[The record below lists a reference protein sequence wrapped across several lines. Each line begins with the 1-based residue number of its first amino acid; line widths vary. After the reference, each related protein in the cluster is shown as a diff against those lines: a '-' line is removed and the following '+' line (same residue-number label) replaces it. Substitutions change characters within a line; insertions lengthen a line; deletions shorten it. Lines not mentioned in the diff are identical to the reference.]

1 MAAECTVMVAEP
13 AAGAPAD
20 APYDVI
26 LLNGATEI
34 MPDTLCGQLKDGG
47 RLLGVFAI
55 EQASRAMI
63 VTRSHGDF
71 GHRTLFDA
79 AAPVLPGFERVPAFV
94 F

>member
-1 MAAECTVMVAEP
+1 
-13 AAGAPAD
+13 
-20 APYDVI
+20 
-26 LLNGATEI
+26 
-34 MPDTLCGQLKDGG
+34 MPDTLCSQLRDGG

-55 EQASRAMI
+55 ERPSRAML

-79 AAPVLPGFERVPAFV
+79 AAPVLSGLERVPAFV